1 MTATAVV
8 HRNAEKQE
16 AHLIF
21 TSPTPVQAP
30 LSMEF
35 SRQEYWSGLPCP
47 PPGNLPNSG
56 TDPGLLHRKWTF
68 PQLSHQG
75 SLRTVERAAH
85 PFSRG
90 PSWPRNQTR
99 PPALQGDSL
108 PVEPPGKPENSA
120 AGSLSLLQGI
130 LLTQESNQASCL
142 AGGFFTSW
150 ATREAPGYSPLLF
163 KYIYSS

>member
-1 MTATAVV
+1 MKRNNSITSVNMTATAVV

-108 PVEPPGKPENSA
+108 PAEPPGKPQATLHFCLNIFT
-120 AGSLSLLQGI
+120 LLKC
-130 LLTQESNQASCL
+130 LLWLYLWCV
-142 AGGFFTSW
+142 F
-150 ATREAPGYSPLLF
+150 
-163 KYIYSS
+163 

>member
-1 MTATAVV
+1 MKRNNSITSVNMTATAVV

-68 PQLSHQG
+68 SQLSHQG

-99 PPALQGDSL
+99 PPALQADSL
-108 PVEPPGKPENSA
+108 PAEPPGKPQATLHFCLNIFT
-120 AGSLSLLQGI
+120 LLKC
-130 LLTQESNQASCL
+130 LLWLYLWCV
-142 AGGFFTSW
+142 F
-150 ATREAPGYSPLLF
+150 
-163 KYIYSS
+163 